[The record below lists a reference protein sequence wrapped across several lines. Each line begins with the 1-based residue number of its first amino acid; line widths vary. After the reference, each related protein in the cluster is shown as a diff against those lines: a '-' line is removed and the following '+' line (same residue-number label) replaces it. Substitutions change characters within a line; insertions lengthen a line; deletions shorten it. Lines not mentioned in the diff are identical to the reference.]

1 MTEEIYPTDDATVN
15 SIHPDINDGD
25 AKVLTVLRQFR
36 EDGSLWR
43 NHTCLRFQLSE
54 PLPTSATLH
63 ILCIDYLV
71 HGHNLL
77 LTSSSEDWD
86 EDTITWNNRPEVEL
100 QEVIPTDDI
109 IYGWNEITINPSLYH
124 LGSGVISIVLS
135 LDWSA
140 PWSDPILNNQVAIRS
155 KESSDPPYIKTQPK
169 FKIRAM
175 EDVSTAISGATVTV
189 TGIGTKTTDSDGYT
203 GWFYADYG
211 TYLDVHITAD
221 GYESYNTGDYFSEGE
236 DGMTWTHYLVPEAAY
251 LNVTPLSHNS
261 PAAGESFE
269 ISIKS
274 NISWEA
280 EDDATWV
287 SIQVSSEC
295 GDNPQYGCG
304 DGIITAIVDANPG
317 TTSRTWHITVAGAG
331 EPRTRTYTQSG
342 APCSSYTNES
352 SCIAAGCFWYG
363 GACHEYGPVQCS
375 DYTDG
380 LTCVANNC
388 YWWSDGTCHDTEEP
402 VPGAKGVITLCNI
415 NALSCPNC
423 GTAEEGT
430 EIEVIAEMENEGGS
444 VGKFRF
450 YIYDQDGNELSKEP
464 DLPFPFSYKSVEAG
478 ATWKVEKT
486 LLTNLNFNMI
496 AKDLNGELRLFR
508 QT

>member
-1 MTEEIYPTDDATVN
+1 MGCDMSTEHYSSITDLLNHYDAN
-15 SIHPDINDGD
+15 ANG
-25 AKVLTVLRQFR
+25 
-36 EDGSLWR
+36 
-43 NHTCLRFQLSE
+43 
-54 PLPTSATLH
+54 
-63 ILCIDYLV
+63 
-71 HGHNLL
+71 
-77 LTSSSEDWD
+77 
-86 EDTITWNNRPEVEL
+86 
-100 QEVIPTDDI
+100 
-109 IYGWNEITINPSLYH
+109 
-124 LGSGVISIVLS
+124 
-135 LDWSA
+135 
-140 PWSDPILNNQVAIRS
+140 
-155 KESSDPPYIKTQPK
+155 
-169 FKIRAM
+169 
-175 EDVSTAISGATVTV
+175 AISEQEARTASHDYMDDLITKDEGLHVFICCNHFGSIANYCAFLARAAGAA
-189 TGIGTKTTDSDGYT
+189 K
-203 GWFYADYG
+203 
-211 TYLDVHITAD
+211 
-221 GYESYNTGDYFSEGE
+221 
-236 DGMTWTHYLVPEAAY
+236 Y

-269 ISIKS
+269 ISVES

-280 EDDATWV
+280 EDDVSWV

-295 GDNPQYGCG
+295 GDSPQYGCG
-304 DGIITAIVDANPG
+304 DGIITATVDANPG
-317 TTSRTWHITVAGAG
+317 TTSRTWHVTVDG
-331 EPRTRTYTQSG
+331 EGESRTRTYTQSG

-402 VPGAKGVITLCNI
+402 VPGAKGRITLCNI

-496 AKDLNGELRLFR
+496 AKDLNGELRLYR

>member
-1 MTEEIYPTDDATVN
+1 MSTEHYSSITDLLNHYDANANGAISEQEARTASHDYMDDLITKDEGLHVFICCNHFGSIADYCAFLDQAGVCDTPTEHYST
-15 SIHPDINDGD
+15 I
-25 AKVLTVLRQFR
+25 TF
-36 EDGSLWR
+36 
-43 NHTCLRFQLSE
+43 
-54 PLPTSATLH
+54 
-63 ILCIDYLV
+63 
-71 HGHNLL
+71 L
-77 LTSSSEDWD
+77 LTAY
-86 EDTITWNNRPEVEL
+86 DTN
-100 QEVIPTDDI
+100 
-109 IYGWNEITINPSLYH
+109 
-124 LGSGVISIVLS
+124 
-135 LDWSA
+135 
-140 PWSDPILNNQVAIRS
+140 SDG
-155 KESSDPPYIKTQPK
+155 
-169 FKIRAM
+169 
-175 EDVSTAISGATVTV
+175 AISESEATQASHDYMDDLITKDEGLHVFICCNHFGSIANYCAFLARAAGAA
-189 TGIGTKTTDSDGYT
+189 K
-203 GWFYADYG
+203 
-211 TYLDVHITAD
+211 
-221 GYESYNTGDYFSEGE
+221 
-236 DGMTWTHYLVPEAAY
+236 Y

-269 ISIKS
+269 ISVES

-280 EDDATWV
+280 EDDVSWV

-295 GDNPQYGCG
+295 GDSPQYGCG
-304 DGIITAIVDANPG
+304 DGIITATVDANPG
-317 TTSRTWHITVAGAG
+317 TTSRTWHITVAGEGESRTRTYTQSGAAKYLNVTPLSHNSPAAG
-331 EPRTRTYTQSG
+331 ESFEISVESNISWDAADDVSWVSLSPTYGSDNGIITATVDANPGTTSRTWHVTVDGEGESRTRTYTQSG

-402 VPGAKGVITLCNI
+402 VPGAKGRITLCNI

-496 AKDLNGELRLFR
+496 AKDLNGELRLYR

>member
-25 AKVLTVLRQFR
+25 AKVLSVLRQFR

-109 IYGWNEITINPSLYH
+109 IYGWNEITIDPSLYH

-140 PWSDPILNNQVAIRS
+140 PWSAPILNNQVAIRS

-189 TGIGTKTTDSDGYT
+189 TGIGTKTTDNNGYT
-203 GWFYADYG
+203 SWFYADYD

-221 GYESYNTGDYFSEGE
+221 GYEYYNAGDYFNEGE
-236 DGMTWTHYLVPEAAY
+236 DGMVWTHYLVPEVVPY

-261 PAAGESFE
+261 PAAGESFPITVE
-269 ISIKS
+269 S
-274 NISWEA
+274 NISWDA
-280 EDDATWV
+280 EDDVSWV
-287 SIQVSSEC
+287 SLSPTYGS
-295 GDNPQYGCG
+295 DN
-304 DGIITAIVDANPG
+304 GIITATVDENPG
-317 TTSRTWHITVAGAG
+317 ITSRTWHVTVAGEGAS
-331 EPRTRTYTQSG
+331 RTRTYTQSG
-342 APCSSYTNES
+342 ADILPAEFEFINPDTQGYLFWDSEKCFAEES
-352 SCIAAGCFWYG
+352 KTIPKDTVINVHAQVQNVG
-363 GACHEYGPVQCS
+363 GTEGRAYLQVFKTPLMPVSLCLKNSGATLIQ
-375 DYTDG
+375 
-380 LTCVANNC
+380 
-388 YWWSDGTCHDTEEP
+388 
-402 VPGAKGVITLCNI
+402 PGATHTFSEYCFNMDDVNM
-415 NALSCPNC
+415 
-423 GTAEEGT
+423 
-430 EIEVIAEMENEGGS
+430 EIELQTYALG
-444 VGKFRF
+444 
-450 YIYDQDGNELSKEP
+450 QTTP
-464 DLPFPFSYKSVEAG
+464 DHLGCNKIRR
-478 ATWKVEKT
+478 K
-486 LLTNLNFNMI
+486 
-496 AKDLNGELRLFR
+496 
-508 QT
+508 

>member
-1 MTEEIYPTDDATVN
+1 MSTEHYSSITDLLNHYDANANSAISEQEAQTASYDYMDDLITKDEGLHVLICCNHFGSIANYCAFLDQAGVCDTPTEHYST
-15 SIHPDINDGD
+15 I
-25 AKVLTVLRQFR
+25 TF
-36 EDGSLWR
+36 
-43 NHTCLRFQLSE
+43 
-54 PLPTSATLH
+54 
-63 ILCIDYLV
+63 
-71 HGHNLL
+71 L
-77 LTSSSEDWD
+77 LTAY
-86 EDTITWNNRPEVEL
+86 DTN
-100 QEVIPTDDI
+100 
-109 IYGWNEITINPSLYH
+109 
-124 LGSGVISIVLS
+124 
-135 LDWSA
+135 
-140 PWSDPILNNQVAIRS
+140 SDG
-155 KESSDPPYIKTQPK
+155 
-169 FKIRAM
+169 
-175 EDVSTAISGATVTV
+175 AISESEATQASYDYMDDLITKDEGLHVLICCNHFGSIANYCAFLARAAGAA
-189 TGIGTKTTDSDGYT
+189 K
-203 GWFYADYG
+203 
-211 TYLDVHITAD
+211 
-221 GYESYNTGDYFSEGE
+221 
-236 DGMTWTHYLVPEAAY
+236 Y

-269 ISIKS
+269 ISVES

-280 EDDATWV
+280 EDDVSWV

-295 GDNPQYGCG
+295 GDSPQYGCG
-304 DGIITAIVDANPG
+304 DGIITATVDANPG
-317 TTSRTWHITVAGAG
+317 TTSRTWHITVAGEG
-331 EPRTRTYTQSG
+331 ESRTRTYTQSG

-464 DLPFPFSYKSVEAG
+464 DLPFPFSYKSIEAG